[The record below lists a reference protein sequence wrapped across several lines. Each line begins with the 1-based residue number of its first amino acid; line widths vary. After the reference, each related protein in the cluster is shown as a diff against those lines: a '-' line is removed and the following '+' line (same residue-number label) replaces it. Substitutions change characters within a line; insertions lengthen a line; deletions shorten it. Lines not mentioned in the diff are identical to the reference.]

1 MKSAYLY
8 IRVSTDE
15 QKRKGYSLPE
25 QEDRLLKYCEFQNI
39 EVKAIFREDFSAKD
53 FNRPEW
59 KKLVSTIRKSR
70 SKESNTILFLNTLLY
85 KTKFVNERRTL
96 LRQLEEQE
104 HLKSKARKLFV
115 DDHLKFD
122 DFRELKKEYQD
133 ISDVLKKEFNVV
145 INKLKHIDLQIA
157 QVRSAIEDV
166 FHVYQFMDPA
176 DKKQIVNLIPPAEV
190 NIQTGDVSIQMNSA
204 LAKILCH
211 K

>member
-115 DDHLKFD
+115 DDQLKFD

-166 FHVYQFMDPA
+166 FQVYQFMDPA